1 MMKSGNI
8 KLKRAIIIG
17 LDIVMITGLI
27 INIVANG
34 GFSKEAIIMG
44 VLTTVVIGWSIWDL
58 YEMFVSSTKE
68 KASIQHW
75 EANSYRVY
83 RETLFVPTSNKSV
96 VTPDRWHIQRGDKNY
111 LLLNAPRFDE
121 NTAPAIDIEIFDNNA
136 RIRYKREW
144 YDKVILA
151 QFILCLFLPIISYI
165 MYRNGLRNDIG
176 KIDISIPV
184 MGFVSLAGLWML
196 KRVVTQND
204 SYSKFLRVI
213 YYLWWIVGFLSMVCS
228 FFSNIQYLH

>member
-1 MMKSGNI
+1 M
-8 KLKRAIIIG
+8 
-17 LDIVMITGLI
+17 IVGLI
-27 INIVANG
+27 IGIVSNG
-34 GFSKEAIIMG
+34 EFSKEIILMG
-44 VLTTVVIGWSIWDL
+44 VLTAAVIGWSIWAL
-58 YEMFVSSTKE
+58 HKMFVSPTKE
-68 KASIQHW
+68 KESIQHL

-83 RETLFVPTSNKSV
+83 RETLFVPTSNKGV
-96 VTPDRWHIQRGDKNY
+96 ATPDRWHIQRGDKDY

-121 NTAPAIDIEIFDNNA
+121 HTAPEIDIEISDDTA
-136 RIRYKREW
+136 RIISKSEW

-165 MYRNGLRNDIG
+165 MYKNGLRNDIG

-213 YYLWWIVGFLSMVCS
+213 YYLWWIIGFLSMVCS
-228 FFSNIQYLH
+228 ILSNIQYLR